1 MFIGVKKSAGQ
12 KLSFS
17 HATRLLDLI
26 YVPTKMYHLKVANMY
41 GSYNLHKISA
51 SGEIST

>member
-1 MFIGVKKSAGQ
+1 MFTGGKKSTEQ

-26 YVPTKMYHLKVANMY
+26 YVPTKNYQVILNI
-41 GSYNLHKISA
+41 NKILA